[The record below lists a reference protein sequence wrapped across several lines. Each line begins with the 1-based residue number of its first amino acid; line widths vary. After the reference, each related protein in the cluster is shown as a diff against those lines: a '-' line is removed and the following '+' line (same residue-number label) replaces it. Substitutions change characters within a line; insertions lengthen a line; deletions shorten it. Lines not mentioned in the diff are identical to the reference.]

1 MSTNRA
7 RELRRTMT
15 DAERRLW
22 SGVRD
27 RRLEGLKFRRQV
39 PVGPYIAD
47 FVCTDAMLVVE
58 ADGSQHH
65 DEEARWYDYRRSELL
80 AREGY
85 EVIRFDNTEILRDP
99 GQVLDKIAAR
109 ARERIFLKAQGERS
123 R

>member
-1 MSTNRA
+1 MSTKRA

-22 SGVRD
+22 SGLRD

-39 PVGPYIAD
+39 PIGPFYAD
-47 FVCTDAMLVVE
+47 FVCLDAMLVVE

-65 DEEARWYDYRRSELL
+65 DEEQRWYDHHRTKLL
-80 AREGY
+80 EREGF
-85 EVIRFDNTEILRDP
+85 EVIRFDNAEILRYPSD
-99 GQVLDKIAAR
+99 VLRKVAAT
-109 ARERIFLKAQGERS
+109 ARERILIKTQGERS

>member
-1 MSTNRA
+1 MSDKRA

-22 SGVRD
+22 SGLRD

-39 PVGPYIAD
+39 QIGPFYAD
-47 FVCTDAMLVVE
+47 FVCVDAMLVVE

-65 DEEARWYDYRRSELL
+65 DEEQRWYDHRRTKLL
-80 AREGY
+80 EREGF
-85 EVIRFDNTEILRDP
+85 EVVRFDNAEILLYP
-99 GQVLDKIAAR
+99 GQVLAKIALR
-109 ARERIFLKAQGERS
+109 ARERIFLKTQGERS

>member
-1 MSTNRA
+1 MPIERA

-22 SGVRD
+22 SGLRD

-39 PVGPYIAD
+39 PIGAFIAD
-47 FVCTDAMLVVE
+47 FVCMDAMLVVE

-65 DEEARWYDYRRSELL
+65 DEDQRWYDYRRTKLL
-80 AREGY
+80 EQDGF
-85 EVIRFDNTEILRDP
+85 EVIRFDNPEILRHP
-99 GQVLDKIAAR
+99 AQVLAKIASR
-109 ARERIFLKAQGERS
+109 ARERILIKTEGKQS